1 MYKDNFVVAVKCND
15 NILREHGSTVYL
27 PFNTNYSILLK
38 NKDSRKALVTIEIDG
53 EDVLNHHGLI
63 MSGNDSHELKGFMR
77 DMNLTNRFK
86 FINKTKE
93 IQDYRGDKVDD
104 GILRVTYNF
113 VARPVQI
120 LEPRYVYN
128 YDNNCTTDDGR
139 ICKASFT
146 CCSNNI
152 PARDEGITVK
162 GESINQ
168 RYNYGNIGNLSSEK
182 HVIILQLKGRTSIKK
197 TTVKK
202 PLTVVNKIRCET
214 CGRKNKSSN
223 KFCYNCGTC
232 LA

>member
-93 IQDYRGDKVDD
+93 IQDYRGDKIDD
-104 GILRVTYNF
+104 GLLRVTYNF
-113 VARPVQI
+113 VAPPVKSY
-120 LEPRYVYN
+120 EPKYLFSYGDCRIKGDTVYRA
-128 YDNNCTTDDGR
+128 G
-139 ICKASFT
+139 AVS
-146 CCSNNI
+146 CCSSA
-152 PARDEGITVK
+152 PAIDEGITVK
-162 GESINQ
+162 GESISQ
-168 RYNYGNIGNLSSEK
+168 SYNYGNIGNLSSEK
-182 HVIILQLKGRTSIKK
+182 HVIILQLKGRTKIKK